1 MLKEKV
7 NSNNKISVR
16 EWFIFIIIGLA
27 GQFAW
32 SIENMYLNT
41 YITYL
46 NFTSKDGGFDYSLM
60 IAITTALSAIVATL
74 TTLFMGTLT
83 DKVNKRKI
91 FISLGYILWGI
102 STASF
107 GMLNV
112 NSDASL
118 FVISMT
124 AQSAAIMVIVIDCI
138 MTFLGSTS
146 NDAAFNSYVTRNTNE
161 ENRAKVEGVLSILP
175 LIAMLIIFVG
185 LNGLTTEANG
195 YRWDLFFYIVG
206 GLVALVGLI
215 SVFLIPKE
223 KKEIAPS
230 TNYGNLFLEGFK
242 IKTIK
247 EHKNLYLV
255 LLIYFIYGV
264 AIQVYF
270 PYLMVYIEKTCNI
283 PNTGESFLTPFA
295 IVMAVALLIG
305 SILSVIIGIIADKV
319 GKKKMIIPVIV
330 ILIIGLFMMFFIPFI
345 ENTTLRTVYAS
356 ISGLIMILGYV
367 SVPTILSSLVRSYIP
382 KGKEGTFMGI
392 RMIFVVALPM
402 CIGPFI
408 GDALNKAFGAT
419 YEGEYGVKSPLPSNY
434 GYLVGLFILL
444 IAIALIIFI
453 IIKNKKE
460 GAQKDE
466 K

>member
-1 MLKEKV
+1 MENSRL

-16 EWFIFIIIGLA
+16 EWFVLIIIGLA

-46 NFTSKDGGFDYSLM
+46 NFTSQDGGFDYSLM
-60 IAITTALSAIVATL
+60 IAITTALSAVVATL

-91 FISLGYILWGI
+91 FISAGYILWGI

-107 GMLNV
+107 GLLNV
-112 NSDASL
+112 NSNSSL
-118 FVISMT
+118 FAIAMS

-146 NDAAFNSYVTRNTNE
+146 NDAAFNSYVTRNVSDK
-161 ENRAKVEGVLSILP
+161 NRAKVEGVLSILP

-185 LNGLTTEANG
+185 LNGLTTKESG

-206 GLVALVGLI
+206 GLVTIVGLI
-215 SVFLIPKE
+215 STILIPKE
-223 KKEIAPS
+223 KD
-230 TNYGNLFLEGFK
+230 TNIQKFEYKNLILEGFK
-242 IKTIK
+242 PKTIK
-247 EHKNLYLV
+247 ENKSLYII

-270 PYLMVYIEKTCNI
+270 PYLMVYIEKSCNI
-283 PNTGESFLTPFA
+283 ANTGSAFLTPFA
-295 IVMAVALLIG
+295 IVMAVALLVG
-305 SILSVIIGIIADKV
+305 SVLSVVIGIIADKV
-319 GKKKMIIPVIV
+319 GKAKMIIPVII
-330 ILIIGLFMMFFIPFI
+330 ILIIGLFMMFFIPYI
-345 ENTTLRTVYAS
+345 GNDTLRIVYAA
-356 ISGLIMILGYV
+356 ISDLIMILGYV
-367 SVPTILSSLVRSYIP
+367 SVPTVLNSLVRSNIP

-408 GDALNKAFGAT
+408 GDALNKA
-419 YEGEYGVKSPLPSNY
+419 YGENYVGDYGVESPLPSNY
-434 GYLVGLFILL
+434 GYLVSLFILV
-444 IAIALIIFI
+444 IAIILIIFVLL
-453 IIKNKKE
+453 KGRKE
-460 GAQKDE
+460 NRNVK
-466 K
+466 

>member
-1 MLKEKV
+1 MENSSL

-16 EWFIFIIIGLA
+16 EWFVLIIIGLA

-46 NFTSKDGGFDYSLM
+46 NFTSQDGGFDYSLM
-60 IAITTALSAIVATL
+60 IAITTALSAVVATL

-91 FISLGYILWGI
+91 FISAGYILWGI

-107 GMLNV
+107 GLLNV
-112 NSDASL
+112 NSDSSL
-118 FVISMT
+118 FAIAMS

-146 NDAAFNSYVTRNTNE
+146 NDAAFNSYVTRNVSDK
-161 ENRAKVEGVLSILP
+161 NRAKVEGVLSILP

-185 LNGLTTEANG
+185 LNGLTTKESG

-206 GLVALVGLI
+206 GLVTIVGLI
-215 SVFLIPKE
+215 STILIPKE
-223 KKEIAPS
+223 KD
-230 TNYGNLFLEGFK
+230 TNIQKFEYKNLILEGFK
-242 IKTIK
+242 PKTIK
-247 EHKNLYLV
+247 ENKSLYMI

-270 PYLMVYIEKTCNI
+270 PYLMVYIEKSCNI
-283 PNTGESFLTPFA
+283 ANTGTSFLTPFA
-295 IVMAVALLIG
+295 IVMAVALLVG
-305 SILSVIIGIIADKV
+305 SVLSVVIGIIADKI
-319 GKKKMIIPVIV
+319 GKAKMIIPVIV
-330 ILIIGLFMMFFIPFI
+330 ILIIGLFMMFFIPYI
-345 ENTTLRTVYAS
+345 GNDTLRIVYAA

-367 SVPTILSSLVRSYIP
+367 SVPTVLNSLVRSNIP

-408 GDALNKAFGAT
+408 GDALNKAFGEN
-419 YEGEYGVKSPLPSNY
+419 YVGDYGVESPLPSNY
-434 GYLVGLFILL
+434 GYLVSLFILV
-444 IAIALIIFI
+444 IAIILIIFAL
-453 IIKNKKE
+453 IKGRKE
-460 GAQKDE
+460 NRNVK
-466 K
+466 

>member
-1 MLKEKV
+1 MENSSL

-16 EWFIFIIIGLA
+16 EWFVLIIIGLV

-46 NFTSKDGGFDYSLM
+46 NFTSQDGGFDYSLM
-60 IAITTALSAIVATL
+60 IAITTALSAVVATL

-91 FISLGYILWGI
+91 FISAGYILWGI

-107 GMLNV
+107 GLLNV
-112 NSDASL
+112 NSDSSL
-118 FVISMT
+118 FAIAIS

-146 NDAAFNSYVTRNTNE
+146 NDAAFNSYVTRNVSDK
-161 ENRAKVEGVLSILP
+161 NRAKVEGVLSILP

-185 LNGLTTEANG
+185 LNGLTTKESG

-206 GLVALVGLI
+206 GLVTIVGLI
-215 SVFLIPKE
+215 STILIPKE
-223 KKEIAPS
+223 KD
-230 TNYGNLFLEGFK
+230 TNIQKFEYKNLILEGFK
-242 IKTIK
+242 PKTIK
-247 EHKNLYLV
+247 ENKSLYMI

-270 PYLMVYIEKTCNI
+270 PYLMVYIEKSCNI
-283 PNTGESFLTPFA
+283 ANTGSSFLTPFA
-295 IVMAVALLIG
+295 IVMAVALLVG
-305 SILSVIIGIIADKV
+305 SVLSVVIGIIADKV
-319 GKKKMIIPVIV
+319 GKAKMIIPVIV
-330 ILIIGLFMMFFIPFI
+330 ILIIGLFMMFFIPYI
-345 ENTTLRTVYAS
+345 GNDTLRIVYAA

-367 SVPTILSSLVRSYIP
+367 SVPTVLNSLVRSNIP

-408 GDALNKAFGAT
+408 GDALNKA
-419 YEGEYGVKSPLPSNY
+419 YGENYVGDYGVESPLPSNY
-434 GYLVGLFILL
+434 GYLVSLFILV
-444 IAIALIIFI
+444 IAIILIIFVL
-453 IIKNKKE
+453 IKGRKE
-460 GAQKDE
+460 NRNVK
-466 K
+466 

>member
-1 MLKEKV
+1 MENSSL

-16 EWFIFIIIGLA
+16 EWFVLIIIGLA

-46 NFTSKDGGFDYSLM
+46 NFTSQDGGFDYSLM
-60 IAITTALSAIVATL
+60 IAITTALSAVVATL

-91 FISLGYILWGI
+91 FISAGYILWGI

-107 GMLNV
+107 GLLNI
-112 NSDASL
+112 NSDSSL
-118 FVISMT
+118 FAIAMS

-146 NDAAFNSYVTRNTNE
+146 NDAAFNSYVTRNVSDK
-161 ENRAKVEGVLSILP
+161 NRAKVEGVLSILP

-185 LNGLTTEANG
+185 LNGLTTKESG

-206 GLVALVGLI
+206 GLVTIVGLI
-215 SVFLIPKE
+215 STILIPKE
-223 KKEIAPS
+223 KD
-230 TNYGNLFLEGFK
+230 TNIQKFEYKNLILEGFK
-242 IKTIK
+242 PKTIK
-247 EHKNLYLV
+247 ENKSLYMI

-270 PYLMVYIEKTCNI
+270 PYLMVYIEKSCNI
-283 PNTGESFLTPFA
+283 ANTGSSFLTPFA
-295 IVMAVALLIG
+295 IVMAVALLVG
-305 SILSVIIGIIADKV
+305 SVLSVVIGIIADKV
-319 GKKKMIIPVIV
+319 GKAKMIIPVIV
-330 ILIIGLFMMFFIPFI
+330 ILIIGLFMMFFIPYI
-345 ENTTLRTVYAS
+345 GNDTLRIVYAA

-367 SVPTILSSLVRSYIP
+367 SVPTVLNSLVRSNIP

-408 GDALNKAFGAT
+408 GDALNKA
-419 YEGEYGVKSPLPSNY
+419 YGENYVGDYGVESPLPSNY
-434 GYLVGLFILL
+434 GYLVSLFILV
-444 IAIALIIFI
+444 IAIILIIFVLI
-453 IIKNKKE
+453 MGRKE
-460 GAQKDE
+460 NRNVK
-466 K
+466 

>member
-1 MLKEKV
+1 MENGSL

-16 EWFIFIIIGLA
+16 EWFVLVIIGLA

-32 SIENMYLNT
+32 AIENMYLNT

-46 NFTSKDGGFDYSLM
+46 NFTSQDGGFDYSLM
-60 IAITTALSAIVATL
+60 IAITTALSAVVATL

-91 FISLGYILWGI
+91 FISVGYILWGI

-107 GMLNV
+107 GLLNV
-112 NSDASL
+112 NSDSSL
-118 FVISMT
+118 FAIAMS

-146 NDAAFNSYVTRNTNE
+146 NDAAFNSYVTRNVSDK
-161 ENRAKVEGVLSILP
+161 NRAKVEGVLSILP

-185 LNGLTTEANG
+185 LNGLTTKESG

-206 GLVALVGLI
+206 GLVTVVGLI
-215 SVFLIPKE
+215 STILIPKE
-223 KKEIAPS
+223 KD
-230 TNYGNLFLEGFK
+230 TNDQKFEYKNLILEGFK
-242 IKTIK
+242 PKTIK
-247 EHKNLYLV
+247 ENKSLYMI

-270 PYLMVYIEKTCNI
+270 PYLMVYIEKSCNI
-283 PNTGESFLTPFA
+283 ANTGSSFLTPFA
-295 IVMAVALLIG
+295 IVMAVALLVG
-305 SILSVIIGIIADKV
+305 SILSVVIGIIADKV
-319 GKKKMIIPVIV
+319 GKTKMIIPVIV
-330 ILIIGLFMMFFIPFI
+330 ILIIGLFMMFFIPYI
-345 ENTTLRTVYAS
+345 NNDTLRIVYAA

-367 SVPTILSSLVRSYIP
+367 SVPTVLNSLVRSNIP

-408 GDALNKAFGAT
+408 GDALNKA
-419 YEGEYGVKSPLPSNY
+419 YGENYVGDYGVESPLPSNY
-434 GYLVGLFILL
+434 GYLVSLFILL
-444 IAIALIIFI
+444 IAIILIIFVLL
-453 IIKNKKE
+453 KNRKE
-460 GAQKDE
+460 NKNAK
-466 K
+466 

>member
-1 MLKEKV
+1 MENSSL

-16 EWFIFIIIGLA
+16 EWFVLIIIGLV

-46 NFTSKDGGFDYSLM
+46 NFTSQDGGFDYSLM
-60 IAITTALSAIVATL
+60 IAITTALSAVVATL

-91 FISLGYILWGI
+91 FISAGYILWGI

-107 GMLNV
+107 GLLNV
-112 NSDASL
+112 NSDSSL
-118 FVISMT
+118 FAIAMS

-146 NDAAFNSYVTRNTNE
+146 NDAAFNSYVTRNVSDK
-161 ENRAKVEGVLSILP
+161 NRAKVEGVLSILP

-185 LNGLTTEANG
+185 LNGLTTKESG

-206 GLVALVGLI
+206 GLVTIVGLI
-215 SVFLIPKE
+215 STILIPRE
-223 KKEIAPS
+223 KD
-230 TNYGNLFLEGFK
+230 TNIQKFEYKNLILEGFK
-242 IKTIK
+242 PKTIK
-247 EHKNLYLV
+247 ENKSLYMI

-270 PYLMVYIEKTCNI
+270 PYLMVYIEKSCNI
-283 PNTGESFLTPFA
+283 ANTGSSFLTPFA
-295 IVMAVALLIG
+295 IVMAVALLVG
-305 SILSVIIGIIADKV
+305 SVLSVVIGIIADKV
-319 GKKKMIIPVIV
+319 GKAKMIIPVIV
-330 ILIIGLFMMFFIPFI
+330 ILIIGLFMMFFIPYI
-345 ENTTLRTVYAS
+345 GNDTLRIVYAA

-367 SVPTILSSLVRSYIP
+367 SVPTVLNSLVRSNIP

-408 GDALNKAFGAT
+408 GDALNKA
-419 YEGEYGVKSPLPSNY
+419 YGENYVGDYGVESPLPSNY
-434 GYLVGLFILL
+434 GYLVSLFILV
-444 IAIALIIFI
+444 IAIILIIFVL
-453 IIKNKKE
+453 IKGRKE
-460 GAQKDE
+460 NRNVK
-466 K
+466 

>member
-1 MLKEKV
+1 MENSSL

-16 EWFIFIIIGLA
+16 EWFVLIIIGLV

-46 NFTSKDGGFDYSLM
+46 NFTSQDGGFDYSLM
-60 IAITTALSAIVATL
+60 IAITTALSAVVATL

-91 FISLGYILWGI
+91 FISAGYILWGI

-107 GMLNV
+107 GLLNV
-112 NSDASL
+112 NSDSSL
-118 FVISMT
+118 FAIAMS

-146 NDAAFNSYVTRNTNE
+146 NDAAFNSYVTRNVSDK
-161 ENRAKVEGVLSILP
+161 NRAKVEGVLSILP

-185 LNGLTTEANG
+185 LNGLTTKESG

-206 GLVALVGLI
+206 GLVTIVGLI
-215 SVFLIPKE
+215 STILIPKE
-223 KKEIAPS
+223 KD
-230 TNYGNLFLEGFK
+230 TNIQKFEYKNLILEGFK
-242 IKTIK
+242 PKTIK
-247 EHKNLYLV
+247 ENKSLYMI

-270 PYLMVYIEKTCNI
+270 PYLMVYIEKSCNI
-283 PNTGESFLTPFA
+283 ANTGSSFLTPFA
-295 IVMAVALLIG
+295 IVMAVALLVG
-305 SILSVIIGIIADKV
+305 SVLSVVIGIIADKV
-319 GKKKMIIPVIV
+319 GKAKMIIPVIV
-330 ILIIGLFMMFFIPFI
+330 ILIIGLFMMFFIPYI
-345 ENTTLRTVYAS
+345 GNDTLRIVYAA

-367 SVPTILSSLVRSYIP
+367 SVPTVLNSLVRSNIP

-408 GDALNKAFGAT
+408 GDALNKA
-419 YEGEYGVKSPLPSNY
+419 YGENYVGDYGVESPLPSNF
-434 GYLVGLFILL
+434 GYLVSLFILV
-444 IAIALIIFI
+444 IAIILIIFVLI
-453 IIKNKKE
+453 MGRKE
-460 GAQKDE
+460 NRNVK
-466 K
+466 

>member
-1 MLKEKV
+1 MENGSL

-16 EWFIFIIIGLA
+16 EWFVLIIIGLA

-32 SIENMYLNT
+32 AIENMYLNT

-46 NFTSKDGGFDYSLM
+46 NFTSQDGGFDYSLM
-60 IAITTALSAIVATL
+60 IAITTALSAVVATL

-91 FISLGYILWGI
+91 FISVGYILWGI

-107 GMLNV
+107 GLLNV
-112 NSDASL
+112 NSDSSL
-118 FVISMT
+118 FAIAMS

-146 NDAAFNSYVTRNTNE
+146 NDAAFNSYVTRNVSDK
-161 ENRAKVEGVLSILP
+161 NRAKVEGVLSILP

-185 LNGLTTEANG
+185 LNGLTTKESG

-206 GLVALVGLI
+206 GLVTVVGLI
-215 SVFLIPKE
+215 STILIPKE
-223 KKEIAPS
+223 KD
-230 TNYGNLFLEGFK
+230 TNNQKFEYKNLILEGFK
-242 IKTIK
+242 PKTIK
-247 EHKNLYLV
+247 ENKSLYMI

-270 PYLMVYIEKTCNI
+270 PYLMVYIEKSCNI
-283 PNTGESFLTPFA
+283 ANTGSSFLTPFA
-295 IVMAVALLIG
+295 IVMAVALLVG
-305 SILSVIIGIIADKV
+305 SILSVVIGIIADKV
-319 GKKKMIIPVIV
+319 GKTKMIIPVIV
-330 ILIIGLFMMFFIPFI
+330 ILIIGLFMMFFVPYI
-345 ENTTLRTVYAS
+345 NNDTLRIVYAA

-367 SVPTILSSLVRSYIP
+367 SVPTVLNSLVRSNIP

-408 GDALNKAFGAT
+408 GDALNKA
-419 YEGEYGVKSPLPSNY
+419 YGENYVGDYGVESPLPSNY
-434 GYLVGLFILL
+434 GYLVSLFILL
-444 IAIALIIFI
+444 IAIILIIFVLL
-453 IIKNKKE
+453 KNRKE
-460 GAQKDE
+460 NKNAK
-466 K
+466 

>member
-1 MLKEKV
+1 MENSSL

-16 EWFIFIIIGLA
+16 EWFVLIIIGLA

-46 NFTSKDGGFDYSLM
+46 NFTSQDGGFDYSLM
-60 IAITTALSAIVATL
+60 IAITTALSAVVATL

-91 FISLGYILWGI
+91 FISAGYILWGI

-107 GMLNV
+107 GLLNV
-112 NSDASL
+112 NSDSSL
-118 FVISMT
+118 FAIAMS

-146 NDAAFNSYVTRNTNE
+146 NDAAFNSYVTRNVSDK
-161 ENRAKVEGVLSILP
+161 NRAKVEGVLSILP

-185 LNGLTTEANG
+185 LNGLTTKESG

-206 GLVALVGLI
+206 GLVTIVGLI
-215 SVFLIPKE
+215 STILIPKE
-223 KKEIAPS
+223 KD
-230 TNYGNLFLEGFK
+230 TNIQKFEYKNLILEGFK
-242 IKTIK
+242 PKTIK
-247 EHKNLYLV
+247 ENKSLYMI

-270 PYLMVYIEKTCNI
+270 PYLMVYIEKSCNI
-283 PNTGESFLTPFA
+283 ANTGSSFLTPFA
-295 IVMAVALLIG
+295 IVMAVALLVG
-305 SILSVIIGIIADKV
+305 SVLSVVIGIIADKV
-319 GKKKMIIPVIV
+319 GKAKMIIPVIV
-330 ILIIGLFMMFFIPFI
+330 ILIIGLFMMFFIPYI
-345 ENTTLRTVYAS
+345 GNDTLRIVYAA

-367 SVPTILSSLVRSYIP
+367 SVPTVLNSLVRSNIP

-408 GDALNKAFGAT
+408 GDALNKA
-419 YEGEYGVKSPLPSNY
+419 YGENYVGDYGVESPLPSNY
-434 GYLVGLFILL
+434 GYLVSLFILV
-444 IAIALIIFI
+444 IAIILIIFVLL
-453 IIKNKKE
+453 KGRKE
-460 GAQKDE
+460 NRNVK
-466 K
+466 

>member
-1 MLKEKV
+1 MENSSL

-16 EWFIFIIIGLA
+16 EWFVLIIIGLV

-60 IAITTALSAIVATL
+60 IAITTALSAVVATL

-91 FISLGYILWGI
+91 FISAGYILWGI

-107 GMLNV
+107 GLLNV
-112 NSDASL
+112 NSDSSL
-118 FVISMT
+118 FAIAMS

-146 NDAAFNSYVTRNTNE
+146 NDAAFNSYVTRNVSDK
-161 ENRAKVEGVLSILP
+161 NRAKVEGVLSILP

-185 LNGLTTEANG
+185 LNGLTTKESG

-206 GLVALVGLI
+206 GLVTIVGLI
-215 SVFLIPKE
+215 STILIPKE
-223 KKEIAPS
+223 KD
-230 TNYGNLFLEGFK
+230 TNIQKFEYKNLILEGFK
-242 IKTIK
+242 PKTIK
-247 EHKNLYLV
+247 ENKSLYMI

-270 PYLMVYIEKTCNI
+270 PYLMVYIEKSCNI
-283 PNTGESFLTPFA
+283 ANTGSSFLTPFA
-295 IVMAVALLIG
+295 IVMAVALLVG
-305 SILSVIIGIIADKV
+305 SVLSVVIGIIADKV
-319 GKKKMIIPVIV
+319 GKAKMIIPVIV
-330 ILIIGLFMMFFIPFI
+330 ILIIGLFMMFFIPYI
-345 ENTTLRTVYAS
+345 GNDTLRIVYAA

-367 SVPTILSSLVRSYIP
+367 SVPTVLNSLVRSNIP

-408 GDALNKAFGAT
+408 GDALNKA
-419 YEGEYGVKSPLPSNY
+419 YGENYVGDYGVESPLPSNY
-434 GYLVGLFILL
+434 GYLVSLFILV
-444 IAIALIIFI
+444 IAIILIIFVL
-453 IIKNKKE
+453 IKGRKE
-460 GAQKDE
+460 NRNVK
-466 K
+466 

>member
-1 MLKEKV
+1 MENGSL

-16 EWFIFIIIGLA
+16 EWFVLVIIGLA

-32 SIENMYLNT
+32 AIENMYLNT

-46 NFTSKDGGFDYSLM
+46 NFTSQDGGFDYSLM
-60 IAITTALSAIVATL
+60 IAITTALSAVVATL

-91 FISLGYILWGI
+91 FISVGYILWGI

-107 GMLNV
+107 GLLNV
-112 NSDASL
+112 NSDSSL
-118 FVISMT
+118 FAIAMS

-146 NDAAFNSYVTRNTNE
+146 NDAAFNSYVTRNVSDK
-161 ENRAKVEGVLSILP
+161 NRAKVEGVLSILP

-185 LNGLTTEANG
+185 LNGLTTKESG
-195 YRWDLFFYIVG
+195 YRWDLFFYVVG
-206 GLVALVGLI
+206 GLVTVVGLI
-215 SVFLIPKE
+215 STILIPKE
-223 KKEIAPS
+223 KD
-230 TNYGNLFLEGFK
+230 TNDQKFEYKNLILEGFK
-242 IKTIK
+242 PKTIK
-247 EHKNLYLV
+247 ENKSLYMI

-270 PYLMVYIEKTCNI
+270 PYLMVYIEKSCNI
-283 PNTGESFLTPFA
+283 ANTGSSFLTPFA
-295 IVMAVALLIG
+295 IVMAVALLVG
-305 SILSVIIGIIADKV
+305 SILSVVIGIIADKV
-319 GKKKMIIPVIV
+319 GKTKMIIPVIV
-330 ILIIGLFMMFFIPFI
+330 ILIIGLFMMFFIPYI
-345 ENTTLRTVYAS
+345 NNDTLRIVYAA

-367 SVPTILSSLVRSYIP
+367 SVPTVLNSLVRSNIP

-408 GDALNKAFGAT
+408 GDALNKA
-419 YEGEYGVKSPLPSNY
+419 YGENYVGDYGVESPLPSNY
-434 GYLVGLFILL
+434 GYLVSLFILL
-444 IAIALIIFI
+444 IAIILIIFVLL
-453 IIKNKKE
+453 KNRKE
-460 GAQKDE
+460 NKNAK
-466 K
+466 

>member
-1 MLKEKV
+1 MGNSSL

-16 EWFIFIIIGLA
+16 EWFVLIIIGLV

-46 NFTSKDGGFDYSLM
+46 NFTSQDGGFDYSLM
-60 IAITTALSAIVATL
+60 IAITTALSAVVATL

-91 FISLGYILWGI
+91 FISAGYILWGI

-107 GMLNV
+107 GLLNV
-112 NSDASL
+112 NSDSSL
-118 FVISMT
+118 FAIAMS

-146 NDAAFNSYVTRNTNE
+146 NDAAFNSYVTRNVSDK
-161 ENRAKVEGVLSILP
+161 NRAKVEGVLSILP

-185 LNGLTTEANG
+185 LNGLTTKESG

-206 GLVALVGLI
+206 GLVTIVGLI
-215 SVFLIPKE
+215 STILIPKE
-223 KKEIAPS
+223 KD
-230 TNYGNLFLEGFK
+230 TNIQKFEYKNLILEGFK
-242 IKTIK
+242 PKTIK
-247 EHKNLYLV
+247 ENKSLYMI

-270 PYLMVYIEKTCNI
+270 PYLMVYIEKSCNI
-283 PNTGESFLTPFA
+283 ANTGSSFLTPFA
-295 IVMAVALLIG
+295 IVMAVALLVG
-305 SILSVIIGIIADKV
+305 SVLSVVIGIIADKV
-319 GKKKMIIPVIV
+319 GKAKMIIPVIV
-330 ILIIGLFMMFFIPFI
+330 ILIIGLFMMFFIPYI
-345 ENTTLRTVYAS
+345 GNDTLRIVYAA

-367 SVPTILSSLVRSYIP
+367 SVPTVLNSLVRSNIP

-408 GDALNKAFGAT
+408 GDALNKA
-419 YEGEYGVKSPLPSNY
+419 YGENYVGDYGVESPLPSNY
-434 GYLVGLFILL
+434 GYLVSLFILV
-444 IAIALIIFI
+444 IAIILIIFVL
-453 IIKNKKE
+453 IKGRKE
-460 GAQKDE
+460 NRNVK
-466 K
+466 

>member
-1 MLKEKV
+1 MENSSL

-16 EWFIFIIIGLA
+16 EWFVLIIIGLV

-46 NFTSKDGGFDYSLM
+46 NFTSQDGGFDYSLM
-60 IAITTALSAIVATL
+60 IAITTALSAVVATL

-91 FISLGYILWGI
+91 FISAGYILWGI

-107 GMLNV
+107 GLLNV
-112 NSDASL
+112 NSDSSL
-118 FVISMT
+118 FAIAIS

-146 NDAAFNSYVTRNTNE
+146 NDAAFNSYVTRNVSDK
-161 ENRAKVEGVLSILP
+161 NRAKVEGVLSILP

-185 LNGLTTEANG
+185 LNGLTTKESG

-206 GLVALVGLI
+206 GLVTIVGLI
-215 SVFLIPKE
+215 STILIPKE
-223 KKEIAPS
+223 KD
-230 TNYGNLFLEGFK
+230 TNIQKFEYKNLILEGFK
-242 IKTIK
+242 PKTIK
-247 EHKNLYLV
+247 ENKSLYMI

-270 PYLMVYIEKTCNI
+270 PYLMVYIEKSCNI
-283 PNTGESFLTPFA
+283 ANTGSSFLTPFA
-295 IVMAVALLIG
+295 IVMAVALLVG
-305 SILSVIIGIIADKV
+305 SVLSVVIGIIADKV
-319 GKKKMIIPVIV
+319 GKAKMIIPVIV
-330 ILIIGLFMMFFIPFI
+330 ILIIGLFMMFFIPYI
-345 ENTTLRTVYAS
+345 GNDTLRIVYAA

-367 SVPTILSSLVRSYIP
+367 SVPTILNSLVRSNIP

-408 GDALNKAFGAT
+408 GDALNKA
-419 YEGEYGVKSPLPSNY
+419 YGENYVGDYGVESPLPSNY
-434 GYLVGLFILL
+434 GYLVSLFILI
-444 IAIALIIFI
+444 IAIILIIFVLI
-453 IIKNKKE
+453 MGRKE
-460 GAQKDE
+460 NRNVK
-466 K
+466 

>member
-1 MLKEKV
+1 MENSSL

-16 EWFIFIIIGLA
+16 EWFVLIIIGLV

-46 NFTSKDGGFDYSLM
+46 NFTSQDGGFDYSLM
-60 IAITTALSAIVATL
+60 IAITTALSAVVATL

-91 FISLGYILWGI
+91 FISAGYILWGI

-107 GMLNV
+107 GLLNV
-112 NSDASL
+112 NSDSSL
-118 FVISMT
+118 FAIAMS

-146 NDAAFNSYVTRNTNE
+146 NDAAFNSYVTRNVSDK
-161 ENRAKVEGVLSILP
+161 NRAKVEGVLSILP
-175 LIAMLIIFVG
+175 LIAMLIIFVV
-185 LNGLTTEANG
+185 LNGLTTKESG

-206 GLVALVGLI
+206 GLVTIVGLI
-215 SVFLIPKE
+215 STILIPKE
-223 KKEIAPS
+223 KD
-230 TNYGNLFLEGFK
+230 TNIQKFEYKNLILEGFK
-242 IKTIK
+242 PKTIK
-247 EHKNLYLV
+247 ENKSLYMI

-270 PYLMVYIEKTCNI
+270 PYLMVYIQKSCNI
-283 PNTGESFLTPFA
+283 ANTGSSFLTPFA
-295 IVMAVALLIG
+295 IVMAVALLVG
-305 SILSVIIGIIADKV
+305 SVLSVVIGIIADKV
-319 GKKKMIIPVIV
+319 GKAKMIIPVIV
-330 ILIIGLFMMFFIPFI
+330 ILIIGLFMMFFIPYI
-345 ENTTLRTVYAS
+345 GNDTLRIVYAA

-367 SVPTILSSLVRSYIP
+367 SVPTILNSLVRSNIP

-408 GDALNKAFGAT
+408 GDALNKA
-419 YEGEYGVKSPLPSNY
+419 YGENYVGDYGVESPLPSNY
-434 GYLVGLFILL
+434 GYLVSLFILI
-444 IAIALIIFI
+444 IAIILIIFVLI
-453 IIKNKKE
+453 MGRKE
-460 GAQKDE
+460 NRNVK
-466 K
+466 

>member
-1 MLKEKV
+1 MENSSL

-16 EWFIFIIIGLA
+16 EWFVLIIIGLT

-41 YITYL
+41 YIMYL
-46 NFTSKDGGFDYSLM
+46 NFTSQDGGFDYSLM

-91 FISLGYILWGI
+91 FISAGYILWGI

-107 GMLNV
+107 GLLNV
-112 NSDASL
+112 NSDSSL
-118 FVISMT
+118 FAIAMS

-146 NDAAFNSYVTRNTNE
+146 NDAAFNSYVTRNVSDK
-161 ENRAKVEGVLSILP
+161 NRAKVEGVLSILP

-185 LNGLTTEANG
+185 LNGLTTKESG

-206 GLVALVGLI
+206 GLVTIVGLI
-215 SVFLIPKE
+215 STILIPKE
-223 KKEIAPS
+223 KD
-230 TNYGNLFLEGFK
+230 TNIQKFEYKNLILEGFK
-242 IKTIK
+242 PKTIK
-247 EHKNLYLV
+247 ENKSLYMI

-270 PYLMVYIEKTCNI
+270 PYLMVYIEKSCNI
-283 PNTGESFLTPFA
+283 ANTGSSFLTPFA
-295 IVMAVALLIG
+295 IVMAVALLVG
-305 SILSVIIGIIADKV
+305 SVLSVVIGIIADKV
-319 GKKKMIIPVIV
+319 GKAKMIIPVIV
-330 ILIIGLFMMFFIPFI
+330 ILIIGLFMMFFIPYI
-345 ENTTLRTVYAS
+345 GNDTLRIVYAA

-367 SVPTILSSLVRSYIP
+367 SVPTILNSLVRSNIP

-408 GDALNKAFGAT
+408 GDALNKA
-419 YEGEYGVKSPLPSNY
+419 YGENYVGDYGVESPLPSNY
-434 GYLVGLFILL
+434 GYLVSLFILI
-444 IAIALIIFI
+444 IAIILIIFVLI
-453 IIKNKKE
+453 MGRKE
-460 GAQKDE
+460 NRNVK
-466 K
+466 

>member
-1 MLKEKV
+1 MENGSL

-16 EWFIFIIIGLA
+16 EWFVLIIIGLA

-46 NFTSKDGGFDYSLM
+46 NFTSQDGGFDYSLM
-60 IAITTALSAIVATL
+60 IAITTALSAVVSTL

-91 FISLGYILWGI
+91 FISAGYILRGI

-107 GMLNV
+107 GLLNV
-112 NSDASL
+112 NSDSSL
-118 FVISMT
+118 FAIAMS

-146 NDAAFNSYVTRNTNE
+146 NDAAFNSYVTRNVSDK
-161 ENRAKVEGVLSILP
+161 NRAKVEGVLSILP

-185 LNGLTTEANG
+185 LNGLTTKESG

-206 GLVALVGLI
+206 GLVTIVGLI
-215 SVFLIPKE
+215 STILIPKE
-223 KKEIAPS
+223 KD
-230 TNYGNLFLEGFK
+230 TNIQKFEYKNLILEGFK
-242 IKTIK
+242 PKTIK
-247 EHKNLYLV
+247 ENKSLYMI

-270 PYLMVYIEKTCNI
+270 PYLMVYIEKSCNI
-283 PNTGESFLTPFA
+283 ANTGSSFLTPFA
-295 IVMAVALLIG
+295 IVMAVALLVG
-305 SILSVIIGIIADKV
+305 SVLSVVIGIIADNV
-319 GKKKMIIPVIV
+319 GKAKMIVPVIV
-330 ILIIGLFMMFFIPFI
+330 ILIIGLFMMFFIPYI
-345 ENTTLRTVYAS
+345 GNDTLRIVYAA

-367 SVPTILSSLVRSYIP
+367 SVPTVLNSLVRSNIP

-408 GDALNKAFGAT
+408 GDALNKA
-419 YEGEYGVKSPLPSNY
+419 YGENYVGDYGVESPLPSNY
-434 GYLVGLFILL
+434 GYLVSLFILV
-444 IAIALIIFI
+444 IAIILIIFVLI
-453 IIKNKKE
+453 MGRKE
-460 GAQKDE
+460 NRNVK
-466 K
+466 

>member
-1 MLKEKV
+1 MENSSL

-16 EWFIFIIIGLA
+16 EWFVLIIIGLA

-46 NFTSKDGGFDYSLM
+46 NFTSQDGGFDYSLM
-60 IAITTALSAIVATL
+60 IAITTALSAVVATL

-91 FISLGYILWGI
+91 FISAGYILWGI

-107 GMLNV
+107 GLLNV
-112 NSDASL
+112 NSDSSL
-118 FVISMT
+118 FAIAMS

-146 NDAAFNSYVTRNTNE
+146 NDAAFNSYVTRNVSDK
-161 ENRAKVEGVLSILP
+161 NRAKVEGVLSILP

-185 LNGLTTEANG
+185 LNGLTTKESG

-206 GLVALVGLI
+206 GLVTIVGLI
-215 SVFLIPKE
+215 STILIPKE
-223 KKEIAPS
+223 KD
-230 TNYGNLFLEGFK
+230 TNIQKFEYKNLILEGFK
-242 IKTIK
+242 PKTIK
-247 EHKNLYLV
+247 ENKSLYMI

-270 PYLMVYIEKTCNI
+270 PYLMVYIEKSCNI
-283 PNTGESFLTPFA
+283 ANTGSSFLTPFA
-295 IVMAVALLIG
+295 IVMAVALLVG
-305 SILSVIIGIIADKV
+305 SVLSVVIGIIADKV
-319 GKKKMIIPVIV
+319 GKAKMIIPVIV
-330 ILIIGLFMMFFIPFI
+330 ILIIGLFMMFFIPYI
-345 ENTTLRTVYAS
+345 GNDTLRIVYAA

-367 SVPTILSSLVRSYIP
+367 SVPTVLNSLVRSNIP

-408 GDALNKAFGAT
+408 GDALNKA
-419 YEGEYGVKSPLPSNY
+419 YGENYVGDYGVESPLPSNY
-434 GYLVGLFILL
+434 GYLVSLFILV
-444 IAIALIIFI
+444 IAIILIIFVL
-453 IIKNKKE
+453 IKGRKE
-460 GAQKDE
+460 NRNVK
-466 K
+466 

>member
-1 MLKEKV
+1 MENSSL

-16 EWFIFIIIGLA
+16 EWFVLIIIGLA

-46 NFTSKDGGFDYSLM
+46 NFTSQDGGFDYSLM
-60 IAITTALSAIVATL
+60 IAITTALSAVVATL

-91 FISLGYILWGI
+91 FISAGYILWGI

-107 GMLNV
+107 GLLNV
-112 NSDASL
+112 NSDSSL
-118 FVISMT
+118 FAIAMS

-146 NDAAFNSYVTRNTNE
+146 NDAAFNSYVTRNVSDK
-161 ENRAKVEGVLSILP
+161 NRAKVEGVLSILP

-185 LNGLTTEANG
+185 LNGLTTKESG

-206 GLVALVGLI
+206 GLVTIVGLI
-215 SVFLIPKE
+215 STILIPKE
-223 KKEIAPS
+223 KD
-230 TNYGNLFLEGFK
+230 TNIQKFEYKNLILEGFK
-242 IKTIK
+242 PKTIK
-247 EHKNLYLV
+247 ENKSLYMI

-270 PYLMVYIEKTCNI
+270 PYLMVYIEKSCNI
-283 PNTGESFLTPFA
+283 ANTGSSFLTPFA
-295 IVMAVALLIG
+295 IVMAVALLVG
-305 SILSVIIGIIADKV
+305 SVLSVVIGIIADKV
-319 GKKKMIIPVIV
+319 GKAKMIIPVIV
-330 ILIIGLFMMFFIPFI
+330 ILIIGLFMMFFIPYI
-345 ENTTLRTVYAS
+345 GNDTLRIVYAA

-367 SVPTILSSLVRSYIP
+367 SVPTVLNSLVRSNIP

-408 GDALNKAFGAT
+408 GDALNKA
-419 YEGEYGVKSPLPSNY
+419 YGENYVGDYGVESPLPSNY
-434 GYLVGLFILL
+434 GYLVSLFILV
-444 IAIALIIFI
+444 IAIILIIFVLI
-453 IIKNKKE
+453 MGRKE
-460 GAQKDE
+460 NRNVK
-466 K
+466 

>member
-1 MLKEKV
+1 MENGSL

-16 EWFIFIIIGLA
+16 EWFVLVIIGLA

-32 SIENMYLNT
+32 AIENMYLNT

-46 NFTSKDGGFDYSLM
+46 NFTSQDGGFDYSLM
-60 IAITTALSAIVATL
+60 IAITTALSAVVATL

-91 FISLGYILWGI
+91 FISVGYILWGI

-107 GMLNV
+107 GLLNV
-112 NSDASL
+112 NSDSSL
-118 FVISMT
+118 FAIAMS

-146 NDAAFNSYVTRNTNE
+146 NDAAFNSYVTRNVSDK
-161 ENRAKVEGVLSILP
+161 NRAKVEGVLSILP

-185 LNGLTTEANG
+185 LNGLTTKESG

-206 GLVALVGLI
+206 GLVTVVGLI
-215 SVFLIPKE
+215 STILIPKE
-223 KKEIAPS
+223 KD
-230 TNYGNLFLEGFK
+230 TNDQKFEYKNLILEGFK
-242 IKTIK
+242 PKTIK
-247 EHKNLYLV
+247 ENKLLYMI

-270 PYLMVYIEKTCNI
+270 PYLMVYIEKSCNI
-283 PNTGESFLTPFA
+283 ANTGSSFLTPFA
-295 IVMAVALLIG
+295 IVMAVALLVG
-305 SILSVIIGIIADKV
+305 SILSVVIGIIADKV
-319 GKKKMIIPVIV
+319 GKTKMIIPVIV
-330 ILIIGLFMMFFIPFI
+330 ILIIGLFMMFFIPYI
-345 ENTTLRTVYAS
+345 NNDTLRIVYAA

-367 SVPTILSSLVRSYIP
+367 SVPTVLNSLVRSNIP

-408 GDALNKAFGAT
+408 GDALNKA
-419 YEGEYGVKSPLPSNY
+419 YGENYVGDYGVESPLPSNY
-434 GYLVGLFILL
+434 GYLVSLFILL
-444 IAIALIIFI
+444 IAIILIIFVLL
-453 IIKNKKE
+453 KNRKE
-460 GAQKDE
+460 NKNAK
-466 K
+466 

>member
-1 MLKEKV
+1 MENSSL

-16 EWFIFIIIGLA
+16 EWFVLIIIGLV

-46 NFTSKDGGFDYSLM
+46 NFTSQDGGFDYSLM
-60 IAITTALSAIVATL
+60 IAITTALSAVVATL

-91 FISLGYILWGI
+91 FISAGYILWGI

-107 GMLNV
+107 GLLNV
-112 NSDASL
+112 NSDSSL
-118 FVISMT
+118 FAIAMS

-146 NDAAFNSYVTRNTNE
+146 NDAAFNSYVTRNVSDK
-161 ENRAKVEGVLSILP
+161 NRAKVEGVLSILP

-185 LNGLTTEANG
+185 LNGLTTKESG

-206 GLVALVGLI
+206 GLVTIVGLI
-215 SVFLIPKE
+215 STILIPKE
-223 KKEIAPS
+223 KD
-230 TNYGNLFLEGFK
+230 TNIQKFEYKNLILEGFK
-242 IKTIK
+242 PKTIK
-247 EHKNLYLV
+247 ENKSLYMI

-270 PYLMVYIEKTCNI
+270 PYLMVYIEKSCNI
-283 PNTGESFLTPFA
+283 ANTGSSFLTPFA
-295 IVMAVALLIG
+295 IVMAVALLVG
-305 SILSVIIGIIADKV
+305 SVLSVVIGIIADKV
-319 GKKKMIIPVIV
+319 GKAKMIIPVIV
-330 ILIIGLFMMFFIPFI
+330 ILIIGLFMMFFIPYIGNDTFRI
-345 ENTTLRTVYAS
+345 VYAA

-367 SVPTILSSLVRSYIP
+367 SVPTVLNSLVRSNIP

-408 GDALNKAFGAT
+408 GDALNKA
-419 YEGEYGVKSPLPSNY
+419 YGENYVGDYGVESPLPSNF
-434 GYLVGLFILL
+434 GYLVSLFILV
-444 IAIALIIFI
+444 IAIILIIFVLI
-453 IIKNKKE
+453 MGRKE
-460 GAQKDE
+460 NRNVK
-466 K
+466 

>member
-1 MLKEKV
+1 MENSSL

-16 EWFIFIIIGLA
+16 EWFVLIIIGLV

-46 NFTSKDGGFDYSLM
+46 NFTSQDGGFDYSLM

-91 FISLGYILWGI
+91 FISAGYILWGI

-107 GMLNV
+107 GLLNV
-112 NSDASL
+112 NSDSSL
-118 FVISMT
+118 FAIAMS
-124 AQSAAIMVIVIDCI
+124 AQSAAIMVIVIDCL

-146 NDAAFNSYVTRNTNE
+146 NDAAFNSYVTRNVSDK
-161 ENRAKVEGVLSILP
+161 NRAKVEGVLSILP

-185 LNGLTTEANG
+185 LNGLTTKESG

-206 GLVALVGLI
+206 GLVTIVGLI
-215 SVFLIPKE
+215 STILIPKE
-223 KKEIAPS
+223 KD
-230 TNYGNLFLEGFK
+230 TNIQKFEYKNLILEGFK
-242 IKTIK
+242 PKTIK
-247 EHKNLYLV
+247 ENKSLYMI

-270 PYLMVYIEKTCNI
+270 PYLMVYIEKSCNI
-283 PNTGESFLTPFA
+283 ANTGSSFLTPFA
-295 IVMAVALLIG
+295 IVMAVALLVG
-305 SILSVIIGIIADKV
+305 SVLSVVIGIIADKV
-319 GKKKMIIPVIV
+319 GKAKMIIPVIV
-330 ILIIGLFMMFFIPFI
+330 ILIIGLFMMFFIPYI
-345 ENTTLRTVYAS
+345 GNDTLRIVYAA

-367 SVPTILSSLVRSYIP
+367 SVPTILNSLVRSNIP

-408 GDALNKAFGAT
+408 GDALNKA
-419 YEGEYGVKSPLPSNY
+419 YGENYVGDYGVESPLPSNY
-434 GYLVGLFILL
+434 GYLVSLFILI
-444 IAIALIIFI
+444 IAIILIIFVLI
-453 IIKNKKE
+453 MGRKE
-460 GAQKDE
+460 NRNVK
-466 K
+466 

>member
-1 MLKEKV
+1 MENSSL

-16 EWFIFIIIGLA
+16 EWFVLIIIGLA

-46 NFTSKDGGFDYSLM
+46 NFTSQDGGFDYSLM
-60 IAITTALSAIVATL
+60 IAITTALSAVVATL

-91 FISLGYILWGI
+91 FISAGYILWGI

-107 GMLNV
+107 GLLNV
-112 NSDASL
+112 NSDSSL
-118 FVISMT
+118 FAIAMS

-146 NDAAFNSYVTRNTNE
+146 NDAAFNSYVTRNVSDK
-161 ENRAKVEGVLSILP
+161 NRAKVEGVLSILP

-185 LNGLTTEANG
+185 LNGLTTKESG

-206 GLVALVGLI
+206 GLVTIVGLI
-215 SVFLIPKE
+215 STILIPKE
-223 KKEIAPS
+223 KD
-230 TNYGNLFLEGFK
+230 TNIQKFEYKNLILEGFK
-242 IKTIK
+242 PKTIK
-247 EHKNLYLV
+247 ENKSLYMI

-270 PYLMVYIEKTCNI
+270 PYLMVYIEKSCNI
-283 PNTGESFLTPFA
+283 ANTGSSFLTPFA
-295 IVMAVALLIG
+295 IVMAVALLVG
-305 SILSVIIGIIADKV
+305 SVLSVVIGIIADKV
-319 GKKKMIIPVIV
+319 GKAKMIIPVIV
-330 ILIIGLFMMFFIPFI
+330 ILIIGLFMMFFIPYI
-345 ENTTLRTVYAS
+345 GNDTLRIVYAAV
-356 ISGLIMILGYV
+356 SGLIMILGYV
-367 SVPTILSSLVRSYIP
+367 SVPTVLNSLVRSNIP

-408 GDALNKAFGAT
+408 GDALNKS
-419 YEGEYGVKSPLPSNY
+419 YGENYVGDYGVESPLPSNY
-434 GYLVGLFILL
+434 GYLVSLFILV
-444 IAIALIIFI
+444 IAIILIIFVLI
-453 IIKNKKE
+453 MGRKE
-460 GAQKDE
+460 NRNVK
-466 K
+466 

>member
-1 MLKEKV
+1 MENGSL

-16 EWFIFIIIGLA
+16 EWFVLVIIGLA

-32 SIENMYLNT
+32 AIENMYLNT

-46 NFTSKDGGFDYSLM
+46 NFTSQDGGFDYSLM
-60 IAITTALSAIVATL
+60 IAITTALSAVVATL

-91 FISLGYILWGI
+91 FISAGYILWGI

-107 GMLNV
+107 GLLNV
-112 NSDASL
+112 NSDSSL
-118 FVISMT
+118 FAIAMS

-146 NDAAFNSYVTRNTNE
+146 NDAAFNSYVTRNVSDK
-161 ENRAKVEGVLSILP
+161 NRAKVEGVLSILP

-185 LNGLTTEANG
+185 LNGLTTKESG

-206 GLVALVGLI
+206 GLVTVVGLI
-215 SVFLIPKE
+215 STILIPKE
-223 KKEIAPS
+223 KD
-230 TNYGNLFLEGFK
+230 TNNQKFEYKNLILEGFK
-242 IKTIK
+242 PKTIK
-247 EHKNLYLV
+247 ENKSLYMI

-270 PYLMVYIEKTCNI
+270 PYLMVYIEKSCNI
-283 PNTGESFLTPFA
+283 ANTGSSFLTPFA
-295 IVMAVALLIG
+295 IVMAVALLVG
-305 SILSVIIGIIADKV
+305 SILSVVIGIIADKV
-319 GKKKMIIPVIV
+319 GKTKMIIPVIV
-330 ILIIGLFMMFFIPFI
+330 ILIIGLFMMFFIPYI
-345 ENTTLRTVYAS
+345 NNDTLRIVYAA

-367 SVPTILSSLVRSYIP
+367 SVPTVLNSLVRSNIP

-408 GDALNKAFGAT
+408 GDALNKA
-419 YEGEYGVKSPLPSNY
+419 YGENYVGDYGVESPLPSNY
-434 GYLVGLFILL
+434 GYLVSLFILL
-444 IAIALIIFI
+444 IAIILIIFVLL
-453 IIKNKKE
+453 KNRKE
-460 GAQKDE
+460 NKNAK
-466 K
+466 

>member
-1 MLKEKV
+1 MENSSL

-16 EWFIFIIIGLA
+16 EWFVLIIIGLV

-46 NFTSKDGGFDYSLM
+46 NFTSQDGGFDYSLM
-60 IAITTALSAIVATL
+60 IAITTALSAVVATL

-91 FISLGYILWGI
+91 FISAGYILWGI

-107 GMLNV
+107 GLLNV
-112 NSDASL
+112 NSDSSL
-118 FVISMT
+118 FAIAMS

-146 NDAAFNSYVTRNTNE
+146 NDAAFNSYVTRNVSDK
-161 ENRAKVEGVLSILP
+161 NRAKVEGVLSILP

-185 LNGLTTEANG
+185 LNGLTTKESG

-206 GLVALVGLI
+206 GLVTIVGLI
-215 SVFLIPKE
+215 STILIPKE
-223 KKEIAPS
+223 KD
-230 TNYGNLFLEGFK
+230 TNIQKFEYKNLILEGFK
-242 IKTIK
+242 PKTIK
-247 EHKNLYLV
+247 ENKSLYMI

-270 PYLMVYIEKTCNI
+270 PYLMVYIEKSCNI
-283 PNTGESFLTPFA
+283 ANTGSSFLTPFA
-295 IVMAVALLIG
+295 IVMAVALLVG
-305 SILSVIIGIIADKV
+305 SVLSVVIGIITDKV
-319 GKKKMIIPVIV
+319 GKAKMIIPVIV
-330 ILIIGLFMMFFIPFI
+330 ILIIGLFMMFFIPYI
-345 ENTTLRTVYAS
+345 GNDTLRIVYAA

-367 SVPTILSSLVRSYIP
+367 SVPTVLNSLVRSNIP

-408 GDALNKAFGAT
+408 GDALNKA
-419 YEGEYGVKSPLPSNY
+419 YGENYVGDYGVESPLPSNY
-434 GYLVGLFILL
+434 GYLVSLFILV
-444 IAIALIIFI
+444 IAIILIIFVL
-453 IIKNKKE
+453 IKGRKE
-460 GAQKDE
+460 NRNVK
-466 K
+466 

>member
-1 MLKEKV
+1 MENSSL

-16 EWFIFIIIGLA
+16 EWFVLIIIGLA

-46 NFTSKDGGFDYSLM
+46 NFTSQDGGFDYSLM
-60 IAITTALSAIVATL
+60 IAITTALSAVVATL

-91 FISLGYILWGI
+91 FISAGYILWGI

-107 GMLNV
+107 GLLNV
-112 NSDASL
+112 NSDSSL
-118 FVISMT
+118 FAIAMS

-146 NDAAFNSYVTRNTNE
+146 NDAAFNSYVTRNVSDK
-161 ENRAKVEGVLSILP
+161 NRAKVEGVLSILP

-185 LNGLTTEANG
+185 LNGLTTKESG

-206 GLVALVGLI
+206 GLVTIVGLI
-215 SVFLIPKE
+215 STILIPKE
-223 KKEIAPS
+223 KD
-230 TNYGNLFLEGFK
+230 TNIQKFEYKNLILEGFK
-242 IKTIK
+242 PKTIK
-247 EHKNLYLV
+247 ENKSLYMI

-270 PYLMVYIEKTCNI
+270 PYLMVYIEKSCNI
-283 PNTGESFLTPFA
+283 ANTGTSFLTPFA
-295 IVMAVALLIG
+295 IVMAVALLVG
-305 SILSVIIGIIADKV
+305 SVLSVVIGIIADKI
-319 GKKKMIIPVIV
+319 GKAKMIIPVIV
-330 ILIIGLFMMFFIPFI
+330 ILIIGLFMMFFIPYI
-345 ENTTLRTVYAS
+345 GNDTLRIVYAA

-367 SVPTILSSLVRSYIP
+367 SVPTVLNSLVRSNIP

-408 GDALNKAFGAT
+408 GDALNKA
-419 YEGEYGVKSPLPSNY
+419 YGENYVGDYGVESPLPSNY
-434 GYLVGLFILL
+434 GYLVSLFILV
-444 IAIALIIFI
+444 IAIILIILVLI
-453 IIKNKKE
+453 MGRKE
-460 GAQKDE
+460 NRNVK
-466 K
+466 

>member
-1 MLKEKV
+1 MENSSL

-16 EWFIFIIIGLA
+16 EWFVLIIIGLA

-46 NFTSKDGGFDYSLM
+46 NFTSQDGGFDYSLM
-60 IAITTALSAIVATL
+60 IAITTALSAVVATL

-91 FISLGYILWGI
+91 FISAGYILWGI

-107 GMLNV
+107 GLLNV
-112 NSDASL
+112 NSDSSL
-118 FVISMT
+118 FAIAMS

-146 NDAAFNSYVTRNTNE
+146 NDAAFNSYVTRNVSDK
-161 ENRAKVEGVLSILP
+161 NRAKVEGVLSILP

-185 LNGLTTEANG
+185 LNGLTTKESG

-206 GLVALVGLI
+206 GLVTIVGLI
-215 SVFLIPKE
+215 STILIPKE
-223 KKEIAPS
+223 KD
-230 TNYGNLFLEGFK
+230 TNIQKFEYKNLILEGFK
-242 IKTIK
+242 PKTIK
-247 EHKNLYLV
+247 ENKSLYMI

-270 PYLMVYIEKTCNI
+270 PYLMVYIEKSCNI
-283 PNTGESFLTPFA
+283 ANTGSSFLTPFA
-295 IVMAVALLIG
+295 IVMAVALLVG
-305 SILSVIIGIIADKV
+305 SVLSVVIGIIADKI
-319 GKKKMIIPVIV
+319 GKAKMIIPVIV
-330 ILIIGLFMMFFIPFI
+330 ILIIGLFMMFFIPYI
-345 ENTTLRTVYAS
+345 GNDTLRIVYAA

-367 SVPTILSSLVRSYIP
+367 SVPTVLNSLVRSNIP

-408 GDALNKAFGAT
+408 GDALNKAFGEN
-419 YEGEYGVKSPLPSNY
+419 YVGDYGVESPLPSNY
-434 GYLVGLFILL
+434 GYLVSLFILV
-444 IAIALIIFI
+444 IAIILIIFAL
-453 IIKNKKE
+453 IKGRKE
-460 GAQKDE
+460 NRNVK
-466 K
+466 

>member
-1 MLKEKV
+1 MENSSL

-16 EWFIFIIIGLA
+16 EWFVLIIIGLV

-46 NFTSKDGGFDYSLM
+46 NFTSQDGGFDYSLM
-60 IAITTALSAIVATL
+60 IAITTALSAVVATL

-91 FISLGYILWGI
+91 FISAGYILWGI

-107 GMLNV
+107 GLLNV
-112 NSDASL
+112 NSDSSL
-118 FVISMT
+118 FAIAMS

-146 NDAAFNSYVTRNTNE
+146 NDAAFNSYVTRNVSDK
-161 ENRAKVEGVLSILP
+161 NRAKVEGVLSILP

-185 LNGLTTEANG
+185 LNGLTTKESG

-206 GLVALVGLI
+206 GLVTIVGLI
-215 SVFLIPKE
+215 STILIPKE
-223 KKEIAPS
+223 KD
-230 TNYGNLFLEGFK
+230 TNIQKFEYKNLILEGFK
-242 IKTIK
+242 PKTIK
-247 EHKNLYLV
+247 ENKSLYMI
-255 LLIYFIYGV
+255 LLIYFFYGV

-270 PYLMVYIEKTCNI
+270 PYLMVYIEKSCNI
-283 PNTGESFLTPFA
+283 ANTGSSFLTPFA
-295 IVMAVALLIG
+295 IVMAVALLVG
-305 SILSVIIGIIADKV
+305 SVLSVVIGIIADKV
-319 GKKKMIIPVIV
+319 GKAKMIIPVIV
-330 ILIIGLFMMFFIPFI
+330 ILIIGLFMMFFIPYI
-345 ENTTLRTVYAS
+345 GNDTLRIVYAA

-367 SVPTILSSLVRSYIP
+367 SVPTVLNSLVRSNIP

-408 GDALNKAFGAT
+408 GDALNKA
-419 YEGEYGVKSPLPSNY
+419 YGENYVGDYGVESPLPSNY
-434 GYLVGLFILL
+434 GYLVSLFILV
-444 IAIALIIFI
+444 IAIILIIFVL
-453 IIKNKKE
+453 IKGRKE
-460 GAQKDE
+460 NRNVK
-466 K
+466 

>member
-1 MLKEKV
+1 MENGSL

-16 EWFIFIIIGLA
+16 EWFVLIIIGLA

-46 NFTSKDGGFDYSLM
+46 NFTSQDGGFDYSLM
-60 IAITTALSAIVATL
+60 IAITTALSAVVATL

-91 FISLGYILWGI
+91 FISAGYILWGI

-107 GMLNV
+107 GLLNV
-112 NSDASL
+112 NSDSSL
-118 FVISMT
+118 FAIAMS

-146 NDAAFNSYVTRNTNE
+146 NDAAFNSYVTRNVSDK
-161 ENRAKVEGVLSILP
+161 NRAKVEGVLSILP

-185 LNGLTTEANG
+185 LNGLTTKESG

-206 GLVALVGLI
+206 GLVTIVGLI
-215 SVFLIPKE
+215 STILIPKE
-223 KKEIAPS
+223 KD
-230 TNYGNLFLEGFK
+230 TNIQKLEYKNLILEGFK
-242 IKTIK
+242 PKTIK
-247 EHKNLYLV
+247 ENKSLYMI

-270 PYLMVYIEKTCNI
+270 PYLMVYIEKSCNI
-283 PNTGESFLTPFA
+283 ANTGSSFLTPFA
-295 IVMAVALLIG
+295 IVMAVALLVG
-305 SILSVIIGIIADKV
+305 SVLSVVIGIIADKV
-319 GKKKMIIPVIV
+319 GKAKMIIPVIV
-330 ILIIGLFMMFFIPFI
+330 ILIIGLFMMFFIPYI
-345 ENTTLRTVYAS
+345 GNDTLRIVYAA

-367 SVPTILSSLVRSYIP
+367 SVPTVLNSLVRSNIP

-408 GDALNKAFGAT
+408 GDALNKA
-419 YEGEYGVKSPLPSNY
+419 YGENYVGDYGVESPLPSNY
-434 GYLVGLFILL
+434 GYLVSLFILV
-444 IAIALIIFI
+444 IAIILIIFVLI
-453 IIKNKKE
+453 MGRKE
-460 GAQKDE
+460 NRNVK
-466 K
+466 

>member
-1 MLKEKV
+1 MENSSL

-16 EWFIFIIIGLA
+16 EWFVLIIIGLA

-46 NFTSKDGGFDYSLM
+46 NFTSQDGGFDYSLM
-60 IAITTALSAIVATL
+60 IAITTALSAVVATL

-91 FISLGYILWGI
+91 FISAGYILWGI

-107 GMLNV
+107 GLLNV
-112 NSDASL
+112 NSDSSL
-118 FVISMT
+118 FAIAMS

-146 NDAAFNSYVTRNTNE
+146 NDAAFNSYVTRNVSDK
-161 ENRAKVEGVLSILP
+161 NRAKVEGVLSILP

-185 LNGLTTEANG
+185 LNGLTTKESG

-206 GLVALVGLI
+206 GLVTIVGLI
-215 SVFLIPKE
+215 STILIPKE
-223 KKEIAPS
+223 KD
-230 TNYGNLFLEGFK
+230 TNIQKFEYKNLILEGFK
-242 IKTIK
+242 PKTIK
-247 EHKNLYLV
+247 ENKSLYMI

-270 PYLMVYIEKTCNI
+270 PYLMVYIEKSCNI
-283 PNTGESFLTPFA
+283 ANTGSSFLTPFA
-295 IVMAVALLIG
+295 IVMAVALLVG
-305 SILSVIIGIIADKV
+305 SVLSVVIGIIADKV
-319 GKKKMIIPVIV
+319 GKAKMIIPVIV
-330 ILIIGLFMMFFIPFI
+330 ILIIGLFMMFFIPYI
-345 ENTTLRTVYAS
+345 GNDTLRIVYAA

-367 SVPTILSSLVRSYIP
+367 SVPTVLNSLVRSNIP

-408 GDALNKAFGAT
+408 GDALNKA
-419 YEGEYGVKSPLPSNY
+419 YGENYVGDYGVESPLPSNY
-434 GYLVGLFILL
+434 GYLVSLFILV
-444 IAIALIIFI
+444 IAIILIIFVLI
-453 IIKNKKE
+453 TGRKE
-460 GAQKDE
+460 NRNVK
-466 K
+466 

>member
-1 MLKEKV
+1 MENSSL

-16 EWFIFIIIGLA
+16 EWFVLIIIGLV

-46 NFTSKDGGFDYSLM
+46 NFTSQDGGFDYSLM
-60 IAITTALSAIVATL
+60 IAITTALSAVVATL

-91 FISLGYILWGI
+91 FISAGYILWGI

-107 GMLNV
+107 GLLNV
-112 NSDASL
+112 NSDSSL
-118 FVISMT
+118 FAIAMS

-146 NDAAFNSYVTRNTNE
+146 NDAAFNSYVTRNVSDK
-161 ENRAKVEGVLSILP
+161 NRAKVEGVLSILP

-185 LNGLTTEANG
+185 LNGLTTKESG

-206 GLVALVGLI
+206 GLVTIVGLI
-215 SVFLIPKE
+215 STILIPKE
-223 KKEIAPS
+223 KD
-230 TNYGNLFLEGFK
+230 TNIQKFEYKNLILEGFK
-242 IKTIK
+242 PKTIK
-247 EHKNLYLV
+247 ENKSLYMI

-270 PYLMVYIEKTCNI
+270 PYLMVYIEKSCNI
-283 PNTGESFLTPFA
+283 ANTGSSFLTPFA
-295 IVMAVALLIG
+295 IVMAVALLVG
-305 SILSVIIGIIADKV
+305 SVLSVVIGIIADKV
-319 GKKKMIIPVIV
+319 GKAKMIIPVIV
-330 ILIIGLFMMFFIPFI
+330 ILIIGLFMMFFIPYI
-345 ENTTLRTVYAS
+345 VNDTLRIVYAA

-367 SVPTILSSLVRSYIP
+367 SVPTVLNSLVRSNIP

-408 GDALNKAFGAT
+408 GDALNKA
-419 YEGEYGVKSPLPSNY
+419 YGENYVGDYGVESPLPSNY
-434 GYLVGLFILL
+434 GYLVSLFILV
-444 IAIALIIFI
+444 IAIILIIFVL
-453 IIKNKKE
+453 IKGRKE
-460 GAQKDE
+460 NRNVK
-466 K
+466 

>member
-1 MLKEKV
+1 MENSSL

-16 EWFIFIIIGLA
+16 EWFVLIIIGLA

-46 NFTSKDGGFDYSLM
+46 NFTSQDGGFDYSLM
-60 IAITTALSAIVATL
+60 IAITTALSAVVATL

-91 FISLGYILWGI
+91 FISAGYILWGI

-107 GMLNV
+107 GLLNV
-112 NSDASL
+112 NSDSSL
-118 FVISMT
+118 FAIAMS

-146 NDAAFNSYVTRNTNE
+146 NDAAFNSYVTRNVSDK
-161 ENRAKVEGVLSILP
+161 NRAKVEGVLSILP

-185 LNGLTTEANG
+185 LNGLTTKESG

-206 GLVALVGLI
+206 GLVTIVGLI
-215 SVFLIPKE
+215 STILIPKE
-223 KKEIAPS
+223 KD
-230 TNYGNLFLEGFK
+230 TNIQKFEYKNLILEGFK
-242 IKTIK
+242 PKTIK
-247 EHKNLYLV
+247 ENKSLYMI

-270 PYLMVYIEKTCNI
+270 PYLMVYIEKSCNI
-283 PNTGESFLTPFA
+283 ANTGTSFLTPFA
-295 IVMAVALLIG
+295 IVMAVALLVG
-305 SILSVIIGIIADKV
+305 SVLSVVIGIIADKV
-319 GKKKMIIPVIV
+319 GKAKMIIPVIV
-330 ILIIGLFMMFFIPFI
+330 ILIIGLFMMFFIPYI
-345 ENTTLRTVYAS
+345 GNDTLRIVYAA

-367 SVPTILSSLVRSYIP
+367 SVPTVLNSLVRSNIP

-408 GDALNKAFGAT
+408 GDALNKA
-419 YEGEYGVKSPLPSNY
+419 YGENYVGDYGVESPLPSNY
-434 GYLVGLFILL
+434 GYLVSLFILV
-444 IAIALIIFI
+444 IAIILIIFAL
-453 IIKNKKE
+453 IKGRKE
-460 GAQKDE
+460 NRNVK
-466 K
+466 

>member
-1 MLKEKV
+1 MENSSL

-16 EWFIFIIIGLA
+16 EWFVLIIIGLV

-46 NFTSKDGGFDYSLM
+46 NFTSQDGGFDYSLM

-91 FISLGYILWGI
+91 FISAGYILWGI

-107 GMLNV
+107 GLLNV
-112 NSDASL
+112 NSDSSL
-118 FVISMT
+118 FAIAMS

-146 NDAAFNSYVTRNTNE
+146 NDAAFNSYVTRNVSDK
-161 ENRAKVEGVLSILP
+161 NRAKVEGVLSILP

-185 LNGLTTEANG
+185 LNGLTTKESG

-206 GLVALVGLI
+206 GLVTIVGLI
-215 SVFLIPKE
+215 STILIPKE
-223 KKEIAPS
+223 KD
-230 TNYGNLFLEGFK
+230 TNIQKFEYKNLILEGFK
-242 IKTIK
+242 PKTIK
-247 EHKNLYLV
+247 ENKSLYMI

-270 PYLMVYIEKTCNI
+270 PYLMVYIEKSCNI
-283 PNTGESFLTPFA
+283 ANTGSSFLTPFA
-295 IVMAVALLIG
+295 IVMAVALLVG
-305 SILSVIIGIIADKV
+305 SVLSVVIGIIADKV
-319 GKKKMIIPVIV
+319 GKAKMIIPVIV
-330 ILIIGLFMMFFIPFI
+330 ILIIGLFMMFFIPYI
-345 ENTTLRTVYAS
+345 GNDTLRIVYAA

-367 SVPTILSSLVRSYIP
+367 SVPTILNSLVRSNIP

-408 GDALNKAFGAT
+408 GDALNKA
-419 YEGEYGVKSPLPSNY
+419 YGENYVGDYGVESPLPSNY
-434 GYLVGLFILL
+434 GYLVSLFILI
-444 IAIALIIFI
+444 IAIILIIFVLI
-453 IIKNKKE
+453 MGRKE
-460 GAQKDE
+460 NRNVK
-466 K
+466 

>member
-1 MLKEKV
+1 MENSSL

-16 EWFIFIIIGLA
+16 EWFVLIIIGLV

-46 NFTSKDGGFDYSLM
+46 NFTSQDGGFDYSLM
-60 IAITTALSAIVATL
+60 IAITTALSAVVATL

-91 FISLGYILWGI
+91 FISAGYILWGI

-107 GMLNV
+107 GLLNV
-112 NSDASL
+112 NSDSSL
-118 FVISMT
+118 FAIAMS

-146 NDAAFNSYVTRNTNE
+146 NDAAFNSYVTRNVSDK
-161 ENRAKVEGVLSILP
+161 NRAKVEGVLSILP

-185 LNGLTTEANG
+185 LNGLTTKESG

-206 GLVALVGLI
+206 GLVTIVGLI
-215 SVFLIPKE
+215 STILIPKE
-223 KKEIAPS
+223 KD
-230 TNYGNLFLEGFK
+230 TNIQKFEYKNLILEGFK
-242 IKTIK
+242 PKTIK
-247 EHKNLYLV
+247 ENKSLYMI

-270 PYLMVYIEKTCNI
+270 PYLMVYIEKSCNI
-283 PNTGESFLTPFA
+283 ANTGSSFLTPFA
-295 IVMAVALLIG
+295 IVMAVALLVG
-305 SILSVIIGIIADKV
+305 SVLSVVIGIIADKV
-319 GKKKMIIPVIV
+319 GKAKMIIPVIV
-330 ILIIGLFMMFFIPFI
+330 ILIIGLFMMFFIPYI
-345 ENTTLRTVYAS
+345 GNDTLRIVYAA

-367 SVPTILSSLVRSYIP
+367 SVPTVLNSLVRSNIP

-408 GDALNKAFGAT
+408 GDALNKA
-419 YEGEYGVKSPLPSNY
+419 YGENYVGDYGVESPLPSNY
-434 GYLVGLFILL
+434 GYLVSLFILV
-444 IAIALIIFI
+444 IAIILIIFVL
-453 IIKNKKE
+453 IKGRKE
-460 GAQKDE
+460 NRNVK
-466 K
+466 

>member
-1 MLKEKV
+1 MENSSL

-16 EWFIFIIIGLA
+16 EWFVLIIIGLA

-46 NFTSKDGGFDYSLM
+46 NFTSQDGGFDYSLM
-60 IAITTALSAIVATL
+60 IAITTALSAVVATL

-91 FISLGYILWGI
+91 FISAGYILWGI

-107 GMLNV
+107 GLLNV
-112 NSDASL
+112 NSDSSL
-118 FVISMT
+118 FAIAMS

-146 NDAAFNSYVTRNTNE
+146 NDAAFNSYVTRNVSDK
-161 ENRAKVEGVLSILP
+161 NRAKVEGVLSILP

-185 LNGLTTEANG
+185 LNGLTTKESG

-206 GLVALVGLI
+206 GLVTIVGLI
-215 SVFLIPKE
+215 STILIPKE
-223 KKEIAPS
+223 KD
-230 TNYGNLFLEGFK
+230 TNIQKFEYKNLILEGFK
-242 IKTIK
+242 PKTIK
-247 EHKNLYLV
+247 ENKSLYMI

-270 PYLMVYIEKTCNI
+270 PYLMVYIEKSCNI
-283 PNTGESFLTPFA
+283 ANTGSSFLTPFA
-295 IVMAVALLIG
+295 IVMAVALLVG
-305 SILSVIIGIIADKV
+305 SVLSVVIGIIADKV
-319 GKKKMIIPVIV
+319 GKAKMIVPVIV
-330 ILIIGLFMMFFIPFI
+330 ILIIGLFMMFFIPYI
-345 ENTTLRTVYAS
+345 GNDTLRIVYAA

-367 SVPTILSSLVRSYIP
+367 SVPTVLNSLVRSNIP

-408 GDALNKAFGAT
+408 GDALNKA
-419 YEGEYGVKSPLPSNY
+419 YGENYVGDYGVESPLPSNY
-434 GYLVGLFILL
+434 GYLVSLFILV
-444 IAIALIIFI
+444 IAIILIIFVLI
-453 IIKNKKE
+453 MGRKE
-460 GAQKDE
+460 NRNVK
-466 K
+466 

>member
-1 MLKEKV
+1 MENSSL

-16 EWFIFIIIGLA
+16 EWFVLIIIGLA

-46 NFTSKDGGFDYSLM
+46 NFTSQDGGFDYSLM
-60 IAITTALSAIVATL
+60 IAITTALSAVVATL

-91 FISLGYILWGI
+91 FISAGYILWGI

-107 GMLNV
+107 GLLNV
-112 NSDASL
+112 NSDSSL
-118 FVISMT
+118 FAIAMS

-146 NDAAFNSYVTRNTNE
+146 NDAAFNSYVTRNVSDK
-161 ENRAKVEGVLSILP
+161 NRAKVEGVLSILP

-185 LNGLTTEANG
+185 LNGLTTKESG

-206 GLVALVGLI
+206 GLVTIVGLI
-215 SVFLIPKE
+215 STILIPKE
-223 KKEIAPS
+223 KD
-230 TNYGNLFLEGFK
+230 TNIQKFEYKNLILEGFK
-242 IKTIK
+242 PKTIK
-247 EHKNLYLV
+247 ENKSLYMI

-270 PYLMVYIEKTCNI
+270 PYLMVYIEKSCNI
-283 PNTGESFLTPFA
+283 ANTGSSFLTPFA
-295 IVMAVALLIG
+295 IVMAVALLVG
-305 SILSVIIGIIADKV
+305 SVLSVVIGIIADKI
-319 GKKKMIIPVIV
+319 GKAKMIIPVIV
-330 ILIIGLFMMFFIPFI
+330 ILIIGLFMMFFIPYI
-345 ENTTLRTVYAS
+345 GNDTLRIVYAA

-367 SVPTILSSLVRSYIP
+367 SVPTVLNSLVRSNIP

-408 GDALNKAFGAT
+408 GDALNKA
-419 YEGEYGVKSPLPSNY
+419 YGENYAGDYGVESPLPSNY
-434 GYLVGLFILL
+434 GYLVSLFILV
-444 IAIALIIFI
+444 IAIILIIFVL
-453 IIKNKKE
+453 IKGRKE
-460 GAQKDE
+460 NRNVK
-466 K
+466 

>member
-1 MLKEKV
+1 MENGSL

-16 EWFIFIIIGLA
+16 EWFVLVINGLA

-32 SIENMYLNT
+32 AIENMYLNT

-46 NFTSKDGGFDYSLM
+46 NFTSQDGGFDYSLM
-60 IAITTALSAIVATL
+60 IAITTALSAVVATL

-91 FISLGYILWGI
+91 FISAGYILWGI

-107 GMLNV
+107 GLLNV
-112 NSDASL
+112 NSDSSL
-118 FVISMT
+118 FAIAMS

-146 NDAAFNSYVTRNTNE
+146 NDAAFNSYVTRNVSDK
-161 ENRAKVEGVLSILP
+161 NRAKVEGVLSILP

-185 LNGLTTEANG
+185 LNGLTTKESG

-206 GLVALVGLI
+206 GLVTVVGLI
-215 SVFLIPKE
+215 STILIPKE
-223 KKEIAPS
+223 KD
-230 TNYGNLFLEGFK
+230 TNNQKFEYKNLILEGFK
-242 IKTIK
+242 PKTIK
-247 EHKNLYLV
+247 ENKSLYMI

-270 PYLMVYIEKTCNI
+270 PYLMVYIEKSCNI
-283 PNTGESFLTPFA
+283 ANTGSSFLTPFA
-295 IVMAVALLIG
+295 IVMAVALLVG
-305 SILSVIIGIIADKV
+305 SILSVVIGIIADKV
-319 GKKKMIIPVIV
+319 GKTKMIIPVIV
-330 ILIIGLFMMFFIPFI
+330 ILIIGLFMMFFIPYI
-345 ENTTLRTVYAS
+345 NNDTLRIVYAA

-367 SVPTILSSLVRSYIP
+367 SVPTVLNSLVRSNIP

-408 GDALNKAFGAT
+408 GDALNKA
-419 YEGEYGVKSPLPSNY
+419 YGENYVGDYGVESPLPSNY
-434 GYLVGLFILL
+434 GYLVSLFILL
-444 IAIALIIFI
+444 IAIILIIFVLL
-453 IIKNKKE
+453 KNRKE
-460 GAQKDE
+460 NKNAK
-466 K
+466 